1 MTHRFLTSWMAT
13 DAEVENLRAILMVP
27 SRAISTRPRYPLPH
41 AWAPVR
47 VPCAACPRGARAP
60 AYDEHTTAPHASA
73 HTTLFGQGAGI
84 NSDGMGPVCA
94 QDAKLCRSR
103 VRARERHSLGACV

>member
-1 MTHRFLTSWMAT
+1 MSKTVWWMMAT
-13 DAEVENLRAILMVP
+13 DADVENLRAILMVP

-60 AYDEHTTAPHASA
+60 AGRRWCVPCLCLVSVGWRLGLGCVRDH
-73 HTTLFGQGAGI
+73 
-84 NSDGMGPVCA
+84 GPGELLHLLWRLTFMLTELYRTSWVV
-94 QDAKLCRSR
+94 L
-103 VRARERHSLGACV
+103 